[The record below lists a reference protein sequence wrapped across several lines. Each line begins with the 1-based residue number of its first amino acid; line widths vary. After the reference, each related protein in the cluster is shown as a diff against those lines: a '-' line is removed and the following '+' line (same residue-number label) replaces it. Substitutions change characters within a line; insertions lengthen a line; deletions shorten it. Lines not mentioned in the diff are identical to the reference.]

1 MIFFK
6 IYTWSYSAGV
16 VSYLYL
22 HCTWKYKTYRN
33 PMYMTMIKK
42 DLFQDLTWFCSA
54 GVDCIDALTVLRNTK
69 HTEIL
74 SIHHDKNDFFQDLY
88 LVIVVYRRCSFIFDT
103 YTVSVKINK
112 IKFQFVN

>member
-6 IYTWSYSAGV
+6 IYTWSYSTGV

-22 HCTWKYKTYRN
+22 HCTWEYKTYRN
-33 PMYMTMIKK
+33 PVYMTMINN

-54 GVDCIDALTVLRNTK
+54 GVVCNCIDALTVLRNIK

-74 SIHHDKNDFFQDLY
+74 SIHHDKKM
-88 LVIVVYRRCSFIFDT
+88 IFSRSILG
-103 YTVSVKINK
+103 YSGV
-112 IKFQFVN
+112 